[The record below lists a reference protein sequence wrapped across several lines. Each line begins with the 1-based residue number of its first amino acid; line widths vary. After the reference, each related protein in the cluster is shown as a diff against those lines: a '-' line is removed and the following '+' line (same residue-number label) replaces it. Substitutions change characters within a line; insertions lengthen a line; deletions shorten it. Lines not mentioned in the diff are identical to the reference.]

1 MLGQGVWLAVS
12 DVYMAIDCLFKLRE
26 FYCTKEMLAALGFG
40 QRRLARRRR
49 IIVGEVT
56 VDGEGLFGGAVR
68 VSI

>member
-1 MLGQGVWLAVS
+1 
-12 DVYMAIDCLFKLRE
+12 MAIDCLFKLRE

-40 QRRLARRRR
+40 QHRLAGRRR

-56 VDGEGLFGGAVR
+56 VDGEGLFGGAVG